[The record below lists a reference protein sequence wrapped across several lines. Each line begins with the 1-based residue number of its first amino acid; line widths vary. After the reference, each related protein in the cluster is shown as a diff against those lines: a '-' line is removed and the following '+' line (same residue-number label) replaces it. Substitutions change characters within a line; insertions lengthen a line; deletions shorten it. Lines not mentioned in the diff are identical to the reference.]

1 MSAGKNLGIFFIIL
15 GAFIFFILIIRQLGS
30 CNTASPI
37 SFGTFCDITYVEVLT
52 EIIIFILLIGGV
64 ILLYQGKN
72 IQQSSQ
78 QPIYQPQQP
87 IYQPQQPIY
96 QPQANYGI
104 SDSIN
109 SANQNI
115 TGLQNLYQN
124 SQQLYKSLGFGSKS
138 ANAASTAGKSASYL
152 AEAEAL
158 APEAAELALLA

>member
-87 IYQPQQPIY
+87 IYQPQ
-96 QPQANYGI
+96 ANYGI